1 MLDSKKVLLD
11 SFEKYCLS
19 TLETCQKIFF
29 KNWLSENGKI
39 YSFVFKQN
47 LFVTNI
53 QFRELIDLIQL
64 NICNNGKKMP
74 VNFLNTNDFLKL
86 VSDIVES
93 FVDEEDLK
101 VIRKEKKISPSI
113 KKRLE
118 VICDNYINLFENMI
132 IVDAFYTSCV
142 VTIPCSLELDIT
154 QICFQSGYIHSCG
167 ESVYVRNIQ
176 KAKYEN
182 FVEKM
187 SEYLNKNENRNEIN
201 LIMYTHEQY
210 PIKNKAYVNS
220 FEKHGL
226 DEIKFY
232 EQKFYMKDMSLMELS
247 ARLNNETRLKG
258 KLHVLDKDKAKDKK
272 NDECIWMIIDRSIG
286 SDLKYPGDKRYYIC
300 YKQLYINENPFHIF
314 DEDKPG
320 WINHVTIPHTLI
332 GAMLNIGRC
341 GSGNNRGKCRV
352 IDPFVGSGTMFL
364 ESLKYEDIEFFGGD
378 ISSLANNT
386 TKLNLDFFSLD
397 EKNIKKIAD
406 FTLMFIKNIDSDK
419 YDKIRKD
426 LNIED
431 NNNLNSINGKLIVSL
446 HNGLINLEE
455 ELKVDETKFAQD
467 FDKMVSE
474 LAEQVMK
481 KVGSRKDLLVT
492 EENARMIC
500 QIWLYIVWKTFRRN
514 EYVFKHDGDLSL
526 VKESFEEFKGFYFRT
541 KSFLNIR
548 KRSANVCEEHDDNE
562 RILIYF
568 GKYTKG
574 CSLNYNFLSKVGEKC
589 GDSIQSSIDVI
600 DFLEQF
606 ETGSVDLIITD
617 PPYGFNTVE
626 EKESFSQLYIAFIEK
641 MVMAL
646 KNGGQ
651 IILCLPAFSYSGK
664 VVNIFAQKEI
674 VFRQF
679 SIAAEKN
686 NMYLVEKKENL
697 PQPEQLYSFP
707 FYWDS
712 EKALRRDILRFQF
725 FKIDSLN

>member
-1 MLDSKKVLLD
+1 MSNSREILLD

-19 TLETCQKIFF
+19 TSETRQKNFF
-29 KNWLSENGKI
+29 KNWLSENGKT

-64 NICNNGKKMP
+64 NVSKDNKNIH

-86 VSDIVES
+86 VSDIIES
-93 FVDEEDLK
+93 FIDEADLK
-101 VIRKEKKISPSI
+101 KMRAEKEISISI

-118 VICDNYINLFENMI
+118 IVCNNYINLFENTI

-142 VTIPCSLELDIT
+142 VAIPCSLQLDIT
-154 QICFQSGYIHSCG
+154 QICFQSGYVHSCG

-187 SEYLNKNENRNEIN
+187 SEYINKNENEIN

-210 PIKNKAYVNS
+210 SIKNKLYVNS

-232 EQKFYMKDMSLMELS
+232 EQKFYMKDMSLMELA
-247 ARLNNETRLKG
+247 ARLNNEIRLKG
-258 KLHVLDKDKAKDKK
+258 RLHVLDKEKVKNKK
-272 NDECIWMIIDRSIG
+272 NNECIWLIIDRSIG
-286 SDLKYPGDKRYYIC
+286 ADLKYPGDKRYYIC

-320 WINHVTIPHTLI
+320 WINHVTIPHTLA
-332 GAMLNIGRC
+332 GAMLNIGR
-341 GSGNNRGKCRV
+341 SGCENSGEKCKV

-364 ESLKYEDIEFFGGD
+364 ETLKYEDIDFYGGD
-378 ISSLANNT
+378 INGLVTNT
-386 TKLNLDFFSLD
+386 AKLNLDFFSLD
-397 EKNIKKIAD
+397 ENNIKNIAD

-419 YDKIRKD
+419 YEKIKKD
-426 LNIED
+426 LCLND
-431 NNNLNSINGKLIVSL
+431 NNSLNDRLEDIIVSL
-446 HNGLINLEE
+446 RNGLIDLEE
-455 ELKVDETKFAQD
+455 ELKVDETKFTHD
-467 FDKMVSE
+467 FDKMANKLV
-474 LAEQVMK
+474 EQVMK
-481 KVGSRKDLLVT
+481 RVGSREDLLVT
-492 EENARMIC
+492 KENGRMIC
-500 QIWLYIVWKTFRRN
+500 QIWLYIVWKTYRRN
-514 EYVFKHDGDLSL
+514 EYAFQHDADLNL
-526 VKESFEEFKGFYFRT
+526 VKGSVEEFKAFYFRI
-541 KSFLNIR
+541 KSFLNVR
-548 KRSANVCEEHDDNE
+548 KRSKNVCEEHNDNE
-562 RILIYF
+562 RVRIYF

-574 CSLNYNFLSKVGEKC
+574 CSLNYNFLIKIRENYPNR
-589 GDSIQSSIDVI
+589 IQSSIDVTE
-600 DFLEQF
+600 FLKQF
-606 ETGSVDLIITD
+606 EIGSVDLIVTD
-617 PPYGFNTVE
+617 PPYGFNTME
-626 EKESFSQLYIAFIEK
+626 EKESFSQLYIAFIDK
-641 MVMAL
+641 MVQTM

-664 VVNIFAQKEI
+664 AVNIFAQKEI
-674 VFRQF
+674 VSRQF

-725 FKIDSLN
+725 FKKNSLD